1 MLKGGTIL
9 ITAMMSITFLKRRLN
24 AQHWLSMIVIFIGLY
39 IIGKME
45 SQEEDPIQ
53 RKEST
58 SLIPIEFIV
67 LFIG

>member
-9 ITAMMSITFLKRRLN
+9 ITALMSITFLKRRLN
-24 AQHWLSMIVIFIGLY
+24 VQHWMSMIIIFIWLY

-53 RKEST
+53 KKEST
-58 SLIPIEFIV
+58 SFIPIEFIV